1 MLTIAGFDPS
11 SGAGVTAD
19 LAVFAA
25 HGFFGTAAV
34 TALTVQS
41 TIGVRRVRAV
51 DVELLRETLDCLRD
65 DLPPDGIKIGMLGT
79 SATVEVVA
87 EFLGG
92 LRADYPNLP
101 VVLDPVLRSSTGRVL
116 LEEQGM
122 GSLYRDVLPVVDW
135 VTPNLSELEAL
146 TGLPIRSR
154 TDMERGA
161 EKICSDV
168 RGLGIVVTGGHLEAT
183 GEVCACDLVM
193 APNGVCE
200 WLTGEWIASQSTH
213 GTGCAFASAMA
224 SELTAGAD
232 GFEAARRA
240 KLYVAGAIRHAIPL
254 GKGRGPM
261 NLAWRTKP
269 GSLREVPHLN

>member
-25 HGFFGTAAV
+25 HGFFGTAAI

-41 TIGVRRVRAV
+41 TIGVRRVKAV
-51 DVELLRETLDCLRD
+51 DGELLRETLDCLRD

-79 SATVEVVA
+79 STAVGVVA
-87 EFLGG
+87 EFLSG
-92 LRADYPNLP
+92 LRAKYPKLP
-101 VVLDPVLRSSTGRVL
+101 VVLDPVLRSSTGSVL
-116 LEEQGM
+116 LEEQGVEA
-122 GSLYRDVLPVVDW
+122 LYRDVLPLVDW

-146 TGLPIRSR
+146 TDLPIRSR

-161 EKICSDV
+161 KKICSNV
-168 RGLGIVVTGGHLEAT
+168 LGLGIVVTGGHLEAC
-183 GEVCACDLVM
+183 GEVSAPDLVM
-193 APNGVCE
+193 APNGDCE
-200 WLTGEWIASQSTH
+200 WLTGEWITSRSTH
-213 GTGCAFASAMA
+213 GTGCAFSSAMA

-232 GFEAARRA
+232 AFEAARRA

-254 GKGRGPM
+254 GKGKGPM
-261 NLAWRTKP
+261 NLAWQTKP
-269 GSLREVPHLN
+269 GSLVILPG